1 MDSKAVNPTV
11 PQHSE
16 GTVVYSNVL
25 STECV
30 KNKKTGDCKWE
41 TKKTENRNANIPLA
55 SGYAMHMYW
64 SNDQLHCTFQMY
76 IGCILMKKQRKE
88 VYGDPSSTI
97 AQDVIWP
104 KSTAVWYPERSA
116 ERAACQYLDFSCTKM
131 SRQKKLCSWGR
142 HFHTW
147 INFSHCLG
155 HPCPLSE
162 GLVRVLVTQCFQ
174 SRLLLMCLG
183 GIGWWLKDLGSL
195 YPHGIPQWCSWPRLQ
210 PDLALM
216 L

>member
-1 MDSKAVNPTV
+1 MDPKAVNPTV

-76 IGCILMKKQRKE
+76 IGCILIKNRGRKYMGIPVPQSHRMWFGPSPQQCGTQSAQQR
-88 VYGDPSSTI
+88 GQLANT
-97 AQDVIWP
+97 
-104 KSTAVWYPERSA
+104 
-116 ERAACQYLDFSCTKM
+116 FSCTKM
-131 SRQKKLCSWGR
+131 SRQKQLCSWGR

-155 HPCPLSE
+155 HPCPVSE
-162 GLVRVLVTQCFQ
+162 ALVRVLVLNAFN
-174 SRLLLMCLG
+174 
-183 GIGWWLKDLGSL
+183 
-195 YPHGIPQWCSWPRLQ
+195 
-210 PDLALM
+210 PDSC
-216 L
+216 